1 MSASK
6 LQCGDRSLDLS
17 PVQVMGILNV
27 TPDSF
32 SDGGSYH
39 DDGRLVAEKALRW
52 AAGMVEEGAGIIDIG
67 GESTRPGAAPVSV
80 QEELDRVL
88 PAVELIRRE
97 LDVVISIDS
106 STPEVFTEAAA
117 LGAGM
122 LNDVR
127 ALARDGAME
136 AAAATGLPV
145 CLMHMQGN
153 TPADMQLAPHYDDV
167 VQEVSDFLLQRVEAC
182 VKAGIPRERLILDP
196 GFGFGKTL
204 EHNLRLLNRMET
216 LHELGLP
223 LLVGTSR
230 KTMVGQTLDRPV
242 DERLYGS
249 LATAVLAVTKGA
261 HIIRVH
267 DVAAT
272 ADAVRMTE
280 AVLRESKGDK
290 V

>member
-1 MSASK
+1 MNTSA
-6 LQCGDRSLDLS
+6 LQCGDKRLDLS
-17 PVQVMGILNV
+17 RVQVMGILNV

-32 SDGGSYH
+32 SDGGSYYRA
-39 DDGRLVAEKALRW
+39 GQLAAERALQRAAEMVAE
-52 AAGMVEEGAGIIDIG
+52 GATLVDIG

-88 PAVELIRRE
+88 PAVERIRRE

-106 STPEVFTEAAA
+106 SNPDVFTGAAA

-127 ALARDGAME
+127 ALGREGAME

-153 TPADMQLAPHYDDV
+153 TPADMQLAPDYEHV
-167 VQEVSDFLLQRVEAC
+167 EQEVTDFLAQRVRAC
-182 VKAGIPRERLILDP
+182 EQAGIPAQRLILDP

-204 EHNLRLLNRMET
+204 EHNLRLLNRMEM
-216 LHELGLP
+216 LHSLGLP

-230 KTMVGQTLDRPV
+230 KSMVGQALDRPV
-242 DERLYGS
+242 DQRLAGS
-249 LATAVLAVTKGA
+249 LATAVIAVTKGA

-267 DVAAT
+267 DVVAT
-272 ADAVRMTE
+272 VDAVRMTE
-280 AVLRESKGDK
+280 AVLRESKGEQS
-290 V
+290 

>member
-1 MSASK
+1 
-6 LQCGDRSLDLS
+6 
-17 PVQVMGILNV
+17 MGILNV

-39 DDGRLVAEKALRW
+39 DDGRLVAEKALHR
-52 AAGMVEEGAGIIDIG
+52 AARMVEEGAGIIDIG
-67 GESTRPGAAPVSV
+67 GESTRPGADPVSV

-117 LGAGM
+117 LGAGL

-127 ALARDGAME
+127 ALARDGAPE
-136 AAAATGLPV
+136 AVAATGLPV

-167 VQEVSDFLLQRVEAC
+167 LEEVSDFLKQRVDAC
-182 VKAGIPRERLILDP
+182 VRAGIARERLILDP

-204 EHNLRLLNRMET
+204 EHNLCLLNRMEA

-230 KTMVGQTLDRPV
+230 KSMVGQALDRPV
-242 DERLYGS
+242 DQRLYGS

-272 ADAVRMTE
+272 VDAVRMTE
-280 AVLRESKGDK
+280 AVLRESKGE
-290 V
+290 VV

>member
-1 MSASK
+1 
-6 LQCGDRSLDLS
+6 
-17 PVQVMGILNV
+17 MGILNV

-32 SDGGSYH
+32 SDGGSYYR
-39 DDGRLVAEKALRW
+39 GGCLAAEQALQR
-52 AAGMVEEGAGIIDIG
+52 AAEMVDEGATIVDIG

-88 PAVELIRRE
+88 PAVERIRAE

-106 STPEVFTEAAA
+106 STPEVFTETATI
-117 LGAGM
+117 GAGM

-127 ALARDGAME
+127 ALTREGALE

-153 TPADMQLAPHYDDV
+153 TPADMQWAPHYDDV
-167 VQEVSDFLLQRVEAC
+167 VQEVADFLTRRVQAC
-182 VKAGIPRERLILDP
+182 ERAGIPRERLILDP

-204 EHNLRLLNRMET
+204 EHNLRLLNRLEA
-216 LHELGLP
+216 LHALALP

-230 KTMVGQTLDRPV
+230 KTMIGQALDRPV
-242 DERLYGS
+242 DQRQAGS
-249 LATAVLAVTKGA
+249 LATAVIAVSKGA
-261 HIIRVH
+261 HIMRVH

-272 ADAVRMTE
+272 VDAVRMTE
-280 AVLRESKGDK
+280 AVLRESKGEQP
-290 V
+290 